1 MKRIY
6 KNILWPTDFSAL
18 SLAAADTA
26 RTLARE
32 FEAQLHVLHV
42 APLLV
47 ADRTIAVETGGDLMV
62 AAGDTRGF
70 ELKLQRLVN
79 DYLDGVSAIVPIVRV
94 GVAWNEICRYAM
106 EASIDLIVIATH
118 GQTGIKHVLLGSVSE
133 RVVQHAHCSVLVV
146 KNPELAKVA

>member
-6 KNILWPTDFSAL
+6 KNILWPTDFSPL

-32 FEAQLHVLHV
+32 CDARLHVLYV

-62 AAGDTRGF
+62 ATRDTREF
-70 ELKLQRLVN
+70 ELKLQRLVS
-79 DYLDGVSAIVPIVRV
+79 DYLSGVSAIEPTVRV
-94 GVAWNEICRYAM
+94 GVAWNEICNYAKI
-106 EASIDLIVIATH
+106 ASIDLIVIATH
-118 GQTGIKHVLLGSVSE
+118 GQTGLKHVLLGSVSE

-146 KNPELAKVA
+146 KNPELAQLP